1 AARGV
6 PDRTG
11 GRVVAVGTRYRGR
24 VADRM
29 ISNAPEVERFFD
41 GHPRALAVYRAVEA
55 ALLQVA
61 HPSKRIWMHHLEID
75 DAREVDERVVEWL
88 RES

>member
-1 AARGV
+1 M
-6 PDRTG
+6 
-11 GRVVAVGTRYRGR
+11 
-24 VADRM
+24 ADRM

-41 GHPRALAVYRAVEA
+41 GHPRALAVYRAIEA

-88 RES
+88 RESYESDRARR